1 MSETTTE
8 TFPTK
13 TQYEGPNAVS
23 STIVEVKVKKNV
35 FPSKLDLES
44 NYSKF
49 QASNE
54 YASATYY
61 TNINNPEVLFI
72 ECTMKKED
80 ISAVHIHVNSNGS
93 PGPIIAWLS
102 TTDEWMSGITQNTP
116 LVNYPCPNN
125 SNNGKEMY
133 TLIPPTGTKLVKEM
147 INTNTE
153 YIVKK
158 PSCGS
163 CPWISN
169 GTMLVV
175 HGKKFQQ
182 VRGCELIGSAP
193 GGDVITFTS
202 FVQV

>member
-1 MSETTTE
+1 
-8 TFPTK
+8 
-13 TQYEGPNAVS
+13 
-23 STIVEVKVKKNV
+23 
-35 FPSKLDLES
+35 
-44 NYSKF
+44 
-49 QASNE
+49 
-54 YASATYY
+54 
-61 TNINNPEVLFI
+61 
-72 ECTMKKED
+72 MKKED

-116 LVNYPCPNN
+116 LENYPCPNY
-125 SNNGKEMY
+125 SNNGKEMF
-133 TLIPPTGTKLVKEM
+133 TLTAPKGTKLVKE
-147 INTNTE
+147 IVNKKTQ

-182 VRGCELIGSAP
+182 IRGCDLIGTEP
-193 GGDVITFTS
+193 GLDIIESTM
-202 FVQV
+202 FVQS